1 MGRVSNSCPA
11 AYDTTQTNLRIESLR
26 PLLFLESDLDQTQL
40 ERMAKTMTPVAML
53 PGTTIFAQGD
63 KCATMY
69 YITQGQLS
77 FFRKPS
83 NGRIKA
89 TAIALQKQFDM
100 EERTNALEAAK
111 HSMSAAAACSPEA
124 NLSDTRRHV
133 TAAER
138 RNAFLEMSVLM
149 DIGNIRSFV
158 ADSNK
163 CQRCI
168 ILFQVTPPPAPPP
181 PPPPPCRRSARRPH
195 SFTDQGQEDCP
206 WEEAAVCGAARRLR
220 LATGRRGR
228 RQRQHEQQWSS
239 YVGGHG

>member
-1 MGRVSNSCPA
+1 MTALAFCACDIWALIHGTFLSNSCPA
-11 AYDTTQTNLRIESLR
+11 AYDSTQTNLRIEALR

-40 ERMAKTMTPVAML
+40 ERMAKTMTPFAKP

-89 TAIALQKQFDM
+89 TAIALQKQVDM
-100 EERTNALEAAK
+100 EERTNALESAK
-111 HSMSAAAACSPEA
+111 HSMSADAASSPEA
-124 NLSDTRRHV
+124 ALSDTRKHI

-149 DIGNIRSFV
+149 DIGNSG
-158 ADSNK
+158 K
-163 CQRCI
+163 C
-168 ILFQVTPPPAPPP
+168 
-181 PPPPPCRRSARRPH
+181 
-195 SFTDQGQEDCP
+195 
-206 WEEAAVCGAARRLR
+206 
-220 LATGRRGR
+220 
-228 RQRQHEQQWSS
+228 
-239 YVGGHG
+239 